1 VEIPPGT
8 LEAFGL
14 FLVRSSALVLSAP
27 VLGTTTGFSGYKVAL
42 VFCVAFLLYGVHG
55 APLAEVP
62 LPIEFAC
69 LVLREVLIGL
79 ALSFSLHAVMLALR
93 VGGELVGHE
102 MGFNM
107 AGISDPVTGL
117 QTPLVTHLYETMFFL
132 GLLAVNGHHWILLA
146 LERSFGQAPVGSMA
160 LGAGIVPFLTTLF
173 GEMFRAGLTLAAPVL
188 VLLVLVSM
196 LIGLLA
202 RAVPQVNVIELG
214 FTLRI
219 SVGLIAMFLLAPL
232 LSPALEGLF
241 TSLMDA
247 LESAPGM
254 ARS

>member
-1 VEIPPGT
+1 MIPPG
-8 LEAFGL
+8 LIEGFGL
-14 FLVRSSALVLSAP
+14 YLARTSALVLGSP
-27 VLGTTTGFSGYKVAL
+27 LLGTGTSFAGYKIGLIVA
-42 VFCVAFLLYGVHG
+42 VAGVLFAAAD
-55 APLAEVP
+55 APLVASPDVMVYGA
-62 LPIEFAC
+62 LI
-69 LVLREVLIGL
+69 LREILVGLFLAFVFQLSVL
-79 ALSFSLHAVMLALR
+79 AVR
-93 VGGELVGHE
+93 VAGELIGHE

-146 LERSFGQAPVGSMA
+146 LERSFQQAPIGSMK
-160 LGAGIVPFLTTLF
+160 LGAGVVPFLTTLF
-173 GEMFRAGLTLAAPVL
+173 GEMFRAGLTFAAPVL
-188 VLLVLVSM
+188 VLLVLVSVV
-196 LIGLLA
+196 IGLLA

-219 SVGLIAMFLLAPL
+219 GVGLIAMFLLAPL
-232 LSPALEGLF
+232 LSPALESLF
-241 TSLMDA
+241 TTLMDA